1 MAKGLKQ
8 AFAPTPEPTP
18 PAANTGPVT
27 THQPAPRPPSRQGRT
42 AMNIYVSREAHR
54 QLRIL
59 ALDERRSGQL
69 LIVEALNLLF
79 AKYDLPQIAD

>member
-1 MAKGLKQ
+1 M
-8 AFAPTPEPTP
+8 
-18 PAANTGPVT
+18 NVYVT
-27 THQPAPRPPSRQGRT
+27 
-42 AMNIYVSREAHR
+42 REAHR

-59 ALDERRSGQL
+59 ALDERRSGQH